1 MSSSLFRYF
10 KFNARVRA
18 VAASR
23 NSSKPASRKFSGG
36 HSPDTEPIIPVVH
49 DRIGRGLLFVTFMWI
64 FFRAR
69 EDNGKLF
76 GLNLP
81 WNEPHEDHSHTSY
94 EYAEDDVVGELMPIM
109 KEEEEH
115 DEDEDHDEEEEE

>member
-1 MSSSLFRYF
+1 MLF
-10 KFNARVRA
+10 A
-18 VAASR
+18 
-23 NSSKPASRKFSGG
+23 
-36 HSPDTEPIIPVVH
+36 
-49 DRIGRGLLFVTFMWI
+49 TFMWI

-81 WNEPHEDHSHTSY
+81 WNEPHDDHPHTSY
-94 EYAEDDVVGELMPIM
+94 GYADDDEVGEMMPIM

-115 DEDEDHDEEEEE
+115 DEEEDHDEEEE